1 MLVYITAGRRLGAA
15 FLRYFPA
22 IRDMGDL
29 NMDEERKTKQYSDL
43 ELLQRR
49 WFPLWKLDG
58 YILRE
63 FLIKYSVLMLVF
75 VILFI
80 LSDVYNDISE
90 FLERKV
96 ALRIV
101 VWYFLCRLPGN
112 IPFILPISMLLGCV
126 WTMAAFGKNMEV
138 TAMRASGVSLF
149 RCGCSIFAVGLVVT
163 AVNIY
168 FNETLSP
175 SATREA
181 DEVYERYAKGRE
193 VVQQN
198 HLAFQSSDQK
208 RRWLFKVFR
217 NANFQR
223 DVEVKTFWSDD
234 VVPQLIGQ
242 PGTPGFNDR
251 VRLVF
256 RDRAEK
262 LLQQP
267 DTGAI
272 RSELS
277 KLLRNRKLDIQAAEV
292 KYFPKTGD
300 WVFRNGTFISYD
312 RNDETP
318 FAESRGTIACHD
330 PIAFKEL
337 RFSAAEIPETPVDI
351 VNSVKEKDDLPT
363 WEILRLLRRNKNM
376 HDRVRSIYKTNF
388 FFRLAFPWACFLAV
402 FLGIPLATKNERT
415 GSMLAIISAI
425 GVVIVYIVVAQIFR
439 VLGKN
444 GYINPALAGLL
455 PTIGFIGYGVWR
467 TLCDRN

>member
-1 MLVYITAGRRLGAA
+1 
-15 FLRYFPA
+15 
-22 IRDMGDL
+22 MGDP
-29 NMDEERKTKQYSDL
+29 NMGEDKKTRQYGDL
-43 ELLQRR
+43 ELLPRR

-90 FLERKV
+90 FLERK
-96 ALRIV
+96 APLRII
-101 VWYFLCRLPGN
+101 VWYLMCKLPGN
-112 IPFILPISMLLGCV
+112 IRFILPISMLLGCM

-149 RCGCSIFAVGLVVT
+149 RCGCPIFAVGLVVT
-163 AVNIY
+163 GVNIY
-168 FNETLSP
+168 FNETMIPASQRRAL
-175 SATREA
+175 EI
-181 DEVYERYAKGRE
+181 YENYARGRE
-193 VVQQN
+193 VVQQTL
-198 HLAFQSSDQK
+198 LAFRSNDQK
-208 RRWLFKVFR
+208 RHWLFKVYV
-217 NANFQR
+217 NGNSQR
-223 DVEVKTFWSDD
+223 EVAVKTFWSDGM
-234 VVPQLIGQ
+234 VPQLIGQ
-242 PGTPGFNDR
+242 PGDPEFNRR

-262 LLQQP
+262 LLQLP
-267 DTGAI
+267 GSKEI
-272 RSELS
+272 KSEIG
-277 KLLRNRKLDIQAAEV
+277 KLLRDRKLDINAAAVE
-292 KYFPKTGD
+292 YFPKTGE

-318 FAESRGTIACHD
+318 FEESRGTIAHHK
-330 PIAFKEL
+330 PIAFATL

-363 WEILRLLRRNKNM
+363 WEIWRLLQRNRNM
-376 HDRVRSIYKTNF
+376 PERVRAIYETVF

-425 GVVIVYIVVAQIFR
+425 GVIVVYIVIAQIFL
-439 VLGKN
+439 VLGK
-444 GYINPALAGLL
+444 GGHINPALAGLM
-455 PTIGFIGYGVWR
+455 PTIGFIAYGAWR
-467 TLCDRN
+467 ILCDRN